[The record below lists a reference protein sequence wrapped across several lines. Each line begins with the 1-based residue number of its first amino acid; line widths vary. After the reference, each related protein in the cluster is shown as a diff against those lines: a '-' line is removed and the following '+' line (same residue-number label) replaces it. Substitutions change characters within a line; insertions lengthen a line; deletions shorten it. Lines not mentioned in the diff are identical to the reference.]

1 MKTNTFIPRGNLVIE
16 YRGEILSQETCVDRV
31 NDMYKDLEN
40 YYFLEY
46 ANGEVID
53 GCRKGT
59 EARFVNHSCDP
70 NCHIE
75 KWYVVMNF
83 KKGDLWG

>member
-1 MKTNTFIPRGNLVIE
+1 ME
-16 YRGEILSQETCVDRV
+16 YRGEIISQQTREERMK
-31 NDMYKDLEN
+31 DMYKDLEN

-46 ANGEVID
+46 DSGEVID

-59 EARFVNHSCDP
+59 EARFINHSCDP

-75 KWYVVMNF
+75 KW
-83 KKGDLWG
+83 

>member
-1 MKTNTFIPRGNLVIE
+1 MKTPVFIPSDKLVCE
-16 YRGEILSQETCVDRV
+16 YRGEIISQVTREERMST
-31 NDMYKDLEN
+31 MYKDLEN

-46 ANGEVID
+46 ANGETLD

-75 KWYVVMNF
+75 KWSVLM
-83 KKGDLWG
+83 